1 MLEQKSEQALTAVA
15 TIHSHFNLYVFV
27 VAALALLMLTGFVKS
42 AGWSKPEEVAPGIL
56 VYGEP
61 LQADVTKESW
71 QEKNYTLTPL
81 ANYEITARILSKKSY
96 SSERAAELS
105 PVDLALGWQE
115 MSDSSVLDNLTIS
128 QKDRWYYVSWR
139 NSLLGRDDIIRH
151 SANTHILPASPE
163 VAELVNT
170 ANKNEVVRL
179 QGYLVE
185 VTSKDGFLWRSSVSR
200 TDTGD
205 GSCEVFWVESVEV
218 MSTETLQA
226 SAGTPVIHQH

>member
-1 MLEQKSEQALTAVA
+1 MLEQRKILAVLT
-15 TIHSHFNLYVFV
+15 ILHHHFNLYVF
-27 VAALALLMLTGFVKS
+27 AISTLALLLLTGFVKS
-42 AGWSKPEEVAPGIL
+42 ASWANPQEVAPGIL

-61 LQADVTKESW
+61 LQADVSKESW
-71 QEKNYTLTPL
+71 QAKNYTLTPL

-96 SSERAAELS
+96 TSERAAELS
-105 PVDLALGWQE
+105 PIDLALGWQE
-115 MSDSSVLDNLTIS
+115 MSDSNVLDDLTIT

-139 NSLLGRDDIIRH
+139 NSMLERDDIIRH
-151 SANTHILPASPE
+151 SANTHILPATPE

-170 ANKNEVVRL
+170 VDKNEVVRL

-218 MSTETLQA
+218 MSAQSLQA

>member
-1 MLEQKSEQALTAVA
+1 MLEQRKTLAV
-15 TIHSHFNLYVFV
+15 ILHHHFNLYVF
-27 VAALALLMLTGFVKS
+27 AISTLALLLLTGFVKS
-42 AGWSKPEEVAPGIL
+42 AGWARPHGIAPGIL

-61 LQADVTKESW
+61 LQADVSKEPW

-81 ANYEITARILSKKSY
+81 ANYEITARILSKKFY
-96 SSERAAELS
+96 TSERAAELS
-105 PVDLALGWQE
+105 PIDLALGWQE
-115 MSDSSVLDNLTIS
+115 MSDSKILDDLTIT

-139 NSLLGRDDIIRH
+139 NSMLERDDIIRH
-151 SANTHILPASPE
+151 SANTHILPATPE

-170 ANKNEVVRL
+170 VGKNEVVRL

-218 MSTETLQA
+218 MSAQSLQA